1 MTIVEFLHPIK
12 SKGIKNVCLSAM
24 YFHQRYQSGE
34 ALTVEGLRA
43 LLKRA
48 KVPRASKLNLAS
60 TLSQSAPYVDTV
72 GKEGNRFLWSLT
84 DSGQSYVRELLAL
97 PANDVEIENDVS
109 SLETLITKVAEKD
122 VCDYLNEAVKCLQV
136 NALRACVVF
145 LWSGAVKKIR
155 DDVFACGVSNINQ
168 ALAKFDAKAKPVRK
182 VDDLVLIKES
192 TLLLVSQELGLLDK
206 NQRSVLE
213 DCLNLRNKCGHPG
226 KYKIGPKKASSFIED
241 LVGILFEQKL

>member
-12 SKGIKNVCLSAM
+12 SKGMKNVCLAAM
-24 YFHQRYQSGE
+24 YFDRRYQAGE
-34 ALTVEGLRA
+34 SLTVEGLRA

-48 KVPRASKLNLAS
+48 KVPRAAQLNLAA

-84 DSGQSYVRELLAL
+84 NSGEAFVRNLLEL
-97 PANDVEIENDVS
+97 PASDIEIENDVS
-109 SLETLITKVAEKD
+109 SLEALISSISDKD

-145 LWSGAVKKIR
+145 VWSGSVKKIR
-155 DDVFACGVSNINQ
+155 DDVFLCGVSNINP
-168 ALAKFDAKAKPVRK
+168 ALAKFDSKAKPVTK
-182 VDDLVLIKES
+182 LDDLVLIKES
-192 TLLLVSQELGLLDK
+192 TLLLVAQELGLFDK

-226 KYKIGPKKASSFIED
+226 KYKIGPKKVSSFIED
-241 LVGILFEQKL
+241 AVGILFG

>member
-12 SKGIKNVCLSAM
+12 SKGIKNICLAAM
-24 YFHQRYQSGE
+24 YFDRRYQAGE
-34 ALTVEGLRA
+34 SLTVEGLRA

-48 KVPRASKLNLAS
+48 KIPKAAQLNLAA

-84 DSGQSYVRELLAL
+84 NSGETFVRELLEL
-97 PANDVEIENDVS
+97 PANDIEIENDVS
-109 SLETLITKVAEKD
+109 SLEALISSISDKD
-122 VCDYLNEAVKCLQV
+122 VCGYLNEAVKCLQV

-145 LWSGAVKKIR
+145 VWSGSVKKIR
-155 DDVFACGVSNINQ
+155 DDVFSCGITNINP
-168 ALAKFDAKAKPVRK
+168 ALTKFDSRAKPVK
-182 VDDLVLIKES
+182 KLDDLVLIKES
-192 TLLLVSQELGLLDK
+192 TLLLVAQELGLFDK

-226 KYKIGPKKASSFIED
+226 KYKIGPKKVSSFIED
-241 LVGILFEQKL
+241 IVGILFG